1 MFENTAI
8 KITTSKLASTSAS
21 LLPGS
26 LILVSGIVVWRLW
39 YKQAQLQTKTSELN
53 DELKY
58 LKKQIAEIKMAE
70 IKAAYKADKA
80 DSGPAAP
87 LSSSLKKMA
96 RFNPWSTDR

>member
-26 LILVSGIVVWRLW
+26 LILISGIVVWRLW

-58 LKKQIAEIKMAE
+58 LKKQMAEIKMAE
-70 IKAAYKADKA
+70 IKATYKKA
-80 DSGPAAP
+80 DSEPAAP
-87 LSSSLKKMA
+87 LSSYLKKMD
-96 RFNPWSTDR
+96 RFNPWSTAK

>member
-1 MFENTAI
+1 MLENTAI

-26 LILVSGIVVWRLW
+26 LILISGIVVWRLW

-70 IKAAYKADKA
+70 IKATYKADKA
-80 DSGPAAP
+80 DNGPIAP

-96 RFNPWSTDR
+96 RFIPWSTAK

>member
-39 YKQAQLQTKTSELN
+39 YNQAQLQTKTSELN
-53 DELKY
+53 DQVKY
-58 LKKQIAEIKMAE
+58 LKKQMAE
-70 IKAAYKADKA
+70 IKATNKP
-80 DSGPAAP
+80 DSGPEAP
-87 LSSSLKKMA
+87 FSSSLKKIA
-96 RFNPWSTDR
+96 RFNPWSAAK

>member
-39 YKQAQLQTKTSELN
+39 YKQAQLQTKTSELSN
-53 DELKY
+53 ELKH
-58 LKKQIAEIKMAE
+58 LKKQIAEIKSTNKE
-70 IKAAYKADKA
+70 
-80 DSGPAAP
+80 DSGPTAP
-87 LSSSLKKMA
+87 LSSSLKKIA
-96 RFNPWSTDR
+96 RFNPWSTAK

>member
-1 MFENTAI
+1 MVENTAI
-8 KITTSKLASTSAS
+8 KITTSKLAS

-26 LILVSGIVVWRLW
+26 LILISGIVVWRLW

-80 DSGPAAP
+80 DKADNEPAAP

-96 RFNPWSTDR
+96 RFNPWSTDK

>member
-39 YKQAQLQTKTSELN
+39 YKQEQLQTKTSALN
-53 DELKY
+53 KELKY
-58 LKKQIAEIKMAE
+58 LKKQIAEIKATN
-70 IKAAYKADKA
+70 KA
-80 DSGPAAP
+80 DSGPADS
-87 LSSSLKKMA
+87 LSSSFKKMS
-96 RFNPWSTDR
+96 RFNPWSTDK